1 MVIST
6 EEKLADYIQDNLE
19 SYLEEY
25 NCVLNK
31 RILKFYTDIPT
42 PLNELFAF
50 FHDTFNNLLDF
61 FNTKLHK
68 GRHYN
73 AKESL
78 ALYTLIADL
87 QKIQDNLI
95 DTSFNFE
102 IDPYYSEIFR
112 SFKAFL
118 QTSGGTAIPLYIQR
132 VNVQE
137 LNPIFTLKTGLKV
150 ERPTGVLTFPTEEIG
165 VGSYATVYKFTDPLY
180 NKEFA
185 YKKAHTT
192 LKTEEKVRFYREFE
206 VMKDLKSPFI
216 LEVYAIN
223 KEQNYYIMEYA
234 DETLEE
240 YIKRH
245 PGLENVNEKLMFIRQ
260 ICKAFQ
266 QIHSQDILHRDIS
279 PNNILIKHFD
289 STKLTKVAD
298 FGLVK
303 IPESQLTR
311 FPTDPKGSLND
322 PQLWYIG
329 FKYYEMHHET
339 YAFTR
344 LIYYMF
350 TGRIDD
356 GVFNNPVFEE
366 FFKKGTNFKTA
377 QRYHNIK
384 ELETAFFNNVV
395 PSLKELGI

>member
-1 MVIST
+1 MAISI

-42 PLNELFAF
+42 PLNELFTF

-61 FNTKLHK
+61 FNTKLQK

-73 AKESL
+73 ARESL
-78 ALYTLIADL
+78 TLYTLIADL

-95 DTSFNFE
+95 DTSFDFE

-118 QTSGGTAIPLYIQR
+118 QTSGGTSIPLYIPP
-132 VNVQE
+132 VKVQE
-137 LNPIFTLKTGLKV
+137 LNSIFSLKTGLKV
-150 ERPTGVLTFPTEEIG
+150 ERTNGILTFPTEEIG
-165 VGSYATVYKFTDPLY
+165 EGSYATVYKFTDTFY

-185 YKKAHTT
+185 YKKAHVT
-192 LKTEEKVRFYREFE
+192 LESDEKERFYREFE

-216 LEVYAIN
+216 LEVYTLD
-223 KEQNYYIMEYA
+223 KEQDYYLMEYV

-240 YIKRH
+240 YIERN
-245 PGLENVNEKLMFIRQ
+245 PGLKNVNEKLKLIRQ
-260 ICKAFQ
+260 ICLAFKY
-266 QIHSQDILHRDIS
+266 IHSKDFLHRDIS
-279 PNNILIKHFD
+279 PKNILIKHFD
-289 STKLTKVAD
+289 NTKIAKVAD

-303 IPESQLTR
+303 TPGSTLTR
-311 FPTDPKGSLND
+311 FPTEPKGSLND
-322 PQLWYIG
+322 PNLRLIG
-329 FKYYEMHHET
+329 FKNYSMSHEI

-344 LIYYMF
+344 LIYYIF
-350 TGRIDD
+350 TGKTDD
-356 GVFNNPVFEE
+356 GVFSNPVFQE
-366 FFKKGTNFKTA
+366 FFKKGTNFETDE
-377 QRYHNIK
+377 RYLNVN
-384 ELETAFFNNVV
+384 ELETTFFNNVV
-395 PSLKELGI
+395 PSLKDFGI